1 MSRGPGHAAPAL
13 LCGPAMLYPGRMTRR
28 LILDISRTL
37 SRAKHPVPTGI
48 DRVELAYAEGL
59 LAREEGRLEFAALHP
74 LGRFAHL
81 SRGAA
86 RAFLDVTAR
95 RWRGEAAAGDDVA
108 RAARRLQRTLL
119 LRSPIG
125 AGIRLLRKRG
135 RSVYLLMSHHH
146 LDRPHVIVDVMQRDR
161 AAFICMV
168 HDLIPM
174 EFPEYAR
181 PNEPAR
187 HQRRIETVARLAD
200 AVVVNSEAT
209 RQSLLPWLARAGRN
223 PPVLV
228 APLGID
234 PVRSADAAVAKAWS
248 GVETARA
255 LFIYIGTIEPRKNH
269 LLLLHIWRRLAEER
283 GPAAPRLLLIGRRGW
298 ENEQILDMLE
308 RCPSLAG
315 VVEEHSALS
324 DAQTRA
330 LLARASALLLPSFA
344 EGYGL
349 PLAEAL
355 AQGVPAL
362 CSDLP
367 ALREVGQDVPEYLDP
382 LDGAGWMRA
391 ILDYAAPDS
400 ARRAAQLD
408 RMRAWK
414 APGWGDH
421 LARVLDLA
429 DHGVA

>member
-1 MSRGPGHAAPAL
+1 
-13 LCGPAMLYPGRMTRR
+13 MTRR

-59 LAREEGRLEFAALHP
+59 LAREEARLDFAALHP

-81 SRGAA
+81 SRSGA
-86 RAFLDVTAR
+86 RHLLEVTAR
-95 RWRGEAAAGDDVA
+95 RWRGAAVEGDDVG

-125 AGIRLLRKRG
+125 SGIRFLRNRG
-135 RSVYLLMSHHH
+135 RSAYLLMSHHH
-146 LDRPHVIVDVMQRDR
+146 LDRPNVIVDVMQRDR
-161 AAFICMV
+161 AAFVCMV

-174 EFPEYAR
+174 EYPEYAR

-200 AVVVNSEAT
+200 AVIVNSEAT
-209 RQSLLPWLARAGRN
+209 RQSLLPWLDRAKRN

-234 PVRSADAAVAKAWS
+234 PVPSVDAAVARTLAGADHPKP
-248 GVETARA
+248 
-255 LFIYIGTIEPRKNH
+255 LFLYIGTIEPRKNH
-269 LLLLHIWRRLAEER
+269 LLLLHIWRRLAER
-283 GPAAPRLLLIGRRGW
+283 LGPATPRLLLIGRRGW
-298 ENEQILDMLE
+298 ENEQILDMLD

-367 ALREVGQDVPEYLDP
+367 ALREVGGAVPEYLDP
-382 LDGAGWMRA
+382 LDGPGWMQA
-391 ILDYAAPDS
+391 ILDYAMPAS
-400 ARRAAQLD
+400 ARRAAQIGRIRD
-408 RMRAWK
+408 WQ
-414 APGWGDH
+414 APGWDQH
-421 LARVLDLA
+421 LSKVMELV